1 MSKKQALILSLSA
14 VLVFSAAVLLLR
26 FPWRVWKS
34 VEISARAASEE
45 ATLTGGD
52 GEQTALELLPNEKL
66 NINTAT
72 AEELTKLPG
81 IGPALSQAIVEYR
94 EENGNFS
101 SIEDIMKVSGIGE
114 GRFSAIEEYIYVE
127 G

>member
-1 MSKKQALILSLSA
+1 MSRKQALIFSLSA

-52 GEQTALELLPNEKL
+52 GEQTALELLPDEKL

-81 IGPALSQAIVEYR
+81 IGAVLSQAIVEYR
-94 EENGNFS
+94 EKNGNFS
-101 SIEDIMKVSGIGE
+101 TIEDIMKVSGIGE
-114 GRFSAIEEYIYVE
+114 GRFAAIEEYIYVE

>member
-14 VLVFSAAVLLLR
+14 VLVFSAAVMLLR
-26 FPWRVWKS
+26 FPWRIWKP
-34 VEISARAASEE
+34 VEFSARAVSEE
-45 ATLTGGD
+45 AILTGGD

-101 SIEDIMKVSGIGE
+101 SIADIMKVSGIGE
-114 GRFSAIEEYIYVE
+114 GRFSAIEEYIFVE

>member
-1 MSKKQALILSLSA
+1 M
-14 VLVFSAAVLLLR
+14 
-26 FPWRVWKS
+26 
-34 VEISARAASEE
+34 
-45 ATLTGGD
+45 
-52 GEQTALELLPNEKL
+52 
-66 NINTAT
+66 
-72 AEELTKLPG
+72 TKLPG

>member
-1 MSKKQALILSLSA
+1 MQTYREFYEQSRRRRRKRFIRRTLAVAL
-14 VLVFSAAVLLLR
+14 VLLLI
-26 FPWRVWKS
+26 FGLAWVI
-34 VEISARAASEE
+34 V
-45 ATLTGGD
+45 TLTGGD

>member
-52 GEQTALELLPNEKL
+52 GEQAALELLPNEKL

>member
-1 MSKKQALILSLSA
+1 MSRKRALILSLSA

-26 FPWRVWKS
+26 FPWRVWKP
-34 VEISARAASEE
+34 VEISAKAASEE
-45 ATLTGGD
+45 AIRTGGD
-52 GEQTALELLPNEKL
+52 GEQTALELLPDEKL
-66 NINTAT
+66 NINAAT

-81 IGPALSQAIVEYR
+81 VGQALSQAIVEYR

-101 SIEDIMKVSGIGE
+101 TIEDIMKVSGIGE
-114 GRFSAIEEYIYVE
+114 GRFAAIEEYIYVE

>member
-1 MSKKQALILSLSA
+1 MSRKQALIFSLSA

-26 FPWRVWKS
+26 LPLRPRKP
-34 VEISARAASEE
+34 VEISARAVSEE
-45 ATLTGGD
+45 AILTGGD
-52 GEQTALELLPNEKL
+52 GEQTALELLPDEKL

-81 IGPALSQAIVEYR
+81 IGTVLSQAIVEYR

-114 GRFSAIEEYIYVE
+114 GRFAAIEEYIYVE

>member
-1 MSKKQALILSLSA
+1 MSKNQALILSLSA

-26 FPWRVWKS
+26 FPWRIWKP
-34 VEISARAASEE
+34 VEFSAKTASEE
-45 ATLTGGD
+45 AILTGGD

>member
-1 MSKKQALILSLSA
+1 MSRKQALIFSLSA

-26 FPWRVWKS
+26 LPWRPRKP
-34 VEISARAASEE
+34 VEISARAMSEE
-45 ATLTGGD
+45 AILTGGD
-52 GEQTALELLPNEKL
+52 GEQTALELLPDEKL

-81 IGPALSQAIVEYR
+81 IGTVLSQAIVEYR

-114 GRFSAIEEYIYVE
+114 GRFAALEEYICVS
-127 G
+127 

>member
-1 MSKKQALILSLSA
+1 MSRKQALIFSLSA

-26 FPWRVWKS
+26 LPWRPRKP
-34 VEISARAASEE
+34 VEISARAVSEE
-45 ATLTGGD
+45 AILIGGD
-52 GEQTALELLPNEKL
+52 GEQTALELLPDEKL

-81 IGPALSQAIVEYR
+81 IGTVLSQAIVEYR

-114 GRFSAIEEYIYVE
+114 GRFAAIEEYICVS
-127 G
+127 

>member
-1 MSKKQALILSLSA
+1 MSRKRALILSLSA
-14 VLVFSAAVLLLR
+14 VLVFSAAVFLLR
-26 FPWRVWKS
+26 FPWHIGKP
-34 VEISARAASEE
+34 VEISAKAVSEE
-45 ATLTGGD
+45 VLLTGGD
-52 GEQTALELLPNEKL
+52 GEQTALELLPDEKL

-72 AEELTKLPG
+72 AEELTKLSG

-101 SIEDIMKVSGIGE
+101 TIEDIMKVSGIGE
-114 GRFSAIEEYIYVE
+114 GRFAAIEEYIYVE

>member
-1 MSKKQALILSLSA
+1 MSRKRALIFSLSA

-45 ATLTGGD
+45 ATLTGGN
-52 GEQTALELLPNEKL
+52 GAQAALELLPNEKL

-81 IGPALSQAIVEYR
+81 IGQVLSQAIVEYR
-94 EENGNFS
+94 EKNGNFS
-101 SIEDIMKVSGIGE
+101 TIEDIMKVSGIGE
-114 GRFSAIEEYIYVE
+114 GRFAAIEEYIYVE

>member
-26 FPWRVWKS
+26 LPWRPRKP
-34 VEISARAASEE
+34 VEVSARAVSEE
-45 ATLTGGD
+45 AILTGGD
-52 GEQTALELLPNEKL
+52 GEQTALELLPDEKL

-72 AEELTKLPG
+72 AEELTKLSG

-101 SIEDIMKVSGIGE
+101 TIEDIMKVSGIGE

>member
-1 MSKKQALILSLSA
+1 MSRKQALIFSLSA

-26 FPWRVWKS
+26 LPLRPRQP
-34 VEISARAASEE
+34 VEISARAVSEE
-45 ATLTGGD
+45 AILTGGD
-52 GEQTALELLPNEKL
+52 GEQTALELLPDEKL

-81 IGPALSQAIVEYR
+81 IGTVLSQAIVEYR

-114 GRFSAIEEYIYVE
+114 GRFAALEEYICVS
-127 G
+127 

>member
-1 MSKKQALILSLSA
+1 MSRKQALIFSLSA

-52 GEQTALELLPNEKL
+52 GEQTALELLPDEKL

-81 IGPALSQAIVEYR
+81 IGTVLAQAIVEYR

>member
-1 MSKKQALILSLSA
+1 MSRKRALIFSLSA

-52 GEQTALELLPNEKL
+52 GEQTALELLPDEKL

-81 IGPALSQAIVEYR
+81 IGAVLSQAIVEYR
-94 EENGNFS
+94 EKNGNFS
-101 SIEDIMKVSGIGE
+101 TIEDIMKVSGIGE
-114 GRFSAIEEYIYVE
+114 GRFAAIEEYIYVE

>member
-1 MSKKQALILSLSA
+1 MSRKRALILSLSA

-52 GEQTALELLPNEKL
+52 GEQAALELLPNEKL

-81 IGPALSQAIVEYR
+81 IGAVLSQAIVEYR
-94 EENGNFS
+94 EKNGNFS